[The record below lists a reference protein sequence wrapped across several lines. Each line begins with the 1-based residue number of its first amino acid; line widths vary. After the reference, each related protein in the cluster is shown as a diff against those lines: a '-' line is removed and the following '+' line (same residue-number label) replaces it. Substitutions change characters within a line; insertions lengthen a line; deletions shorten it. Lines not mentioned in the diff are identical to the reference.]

1 MTLLDTFDSDE
12 MKNIFYYIYNNKG
25 TKLEWLLEDNINTL
39 DYEYYLQHSGDKNLS
54 VLFERMLE
62 LKNGN
67 YATTYTELA
76 KIAINKYADNWDRL
90 YAAIYAKYNPIENY
104 NSTEKEK
111 YNTDMNVKNN
121 EDINTFGLGTTSSDG
136 RPMQKTNV
144 DVTTTGDAEKN
155 YRELTRSGNIGVT
168 TSQQMIQSE
177 IDLRQDLY
185 NFYNIIYDDVDS
197 ILCNN
202 LY

>member
-1 MTLLDTFDSDE
+1 MKIYNLYDTQNAQ
-12 MKNIFYYIYNNKG
+12 NIFNYIFNNKG
-25 TKLEWLLEDNINTL
+25 DKLEWLTEDAAKTMN
-39 DYEYYLQHSGDKNLS
+39 DEYYLLHSGDKNASVLYDRLS
-54 VLFERMLE
+54 VLFTAD
-62 LKNGN
+62 NP
-67 YATTYTELA
+67 LA
-76 KIAINKYADNWDRL
+76 KISAIILNKYADNWDRL

-104 NSTEKEK
+104 NSLEKEK
-111 YNTDMNVKNN
+111 YNTDMNVSNN

-177 IDLRQDLY
+177 IDLRRDLY
-185 NFYNIIYDDVDS
+185 NFYNIIYDDIDS

>member
-1 MTLLDTFDSDE
+1 
-12 MKNIFYYIYNNKG
+12 MKIYNLYDVLNTNNIFNYIFNNKG
-25 TKLEWLLEDNINTL
+25 DKLEWLTEDAAKTMN
-39 DYEYYLQHSGDKNLS
+39 DEYYLLHSGDKNASILY
-54 VLFERMLE
+54 ERL
-62 LKNGN
+62 LNL
-67 YATTYTELA
+67 YTSDNPLV
-76 KIAINKYADNWDRL
+76 KISNIILNKYADNWDRL

-104 NSTEKEK
+104 NSLEKEK
-111 YNTDMNVKNN
+111 YNTNMNVKNN

-144 DVTTTGDAEKN
+144 DVTTTGNADSN

-177 IDLRQDLY
+177 IELRQDLN

>member
-1 MTLLDTFDSDE
+1 
-12 MKNIFYYIYNNKG
+12 MKIYNLYDVLNAQNIFNFIFNNKG
-25 TKLEWLLEDNINTL
+25 DKLEWLTQDVAKTMN
-39 DYEYYLQHSGDKNLS
+39 DEYYLLHSGDKNASILY
-54 VLFERMLE
+54 ERL
-62 LKNGN
+62 LNL
-67 YATTYTELA
+67 YTADNPLV
-76 KIAINKYADNWDRL
+76 KISKIILNKYAESWDRL

-111 YNTDMNVKNN
+111 YNTDMNVNN
-121 EDINTFGLGTTSSDG
+121 KEDINTFGLGTTSSDG

-144 DVTTTGDAEKN
+144 DVTTTGNAEKN

-177 IDLRQDLY
+177 IELRQDLY

>member
-1 MTLLDTFDSDE
+1 
-12 MKNIFYYIYNNKG
+12 MKIYNLYDVLNTNNIFNYIFNNKG
-25 TKLEWLLEDNINTL
+25 DKLEWLTENAAKTMND
-39 DYEYYLQHSGDKNLS
+39 EYYLLHSGDKNASILY
-54 VLFERMLE
+54 ERLLNLYIAE
-62 LKNGN
+62 NPLV
-67 YATTYTELA
+67 
-76 KIAINKYADNWDRL
+76 KISKIILNKYGENWDRL

-111 YNTDMNVKNN
+111 YNTDMKVNN
-121 EDINTFGLGTTSSDG
+121 KEDINTFGLGTTSSDG
-136 RPMQKTNV
+136 RPMQHTNV
-144 DVTTTGDAEKN
+144 DVNTTGDADKN

-177 IDLRQDLY
+177 IELRQDLN

>member
-1 MTLLDTFDSDE
+1 
-12 MKNIFYYIYNNKG
+12 MKIYNLYDVLNQQNIFNLIFNNKG
-25 TKLEWLLEDNINTL
+25 DKLEWLTEDMSKTMN
-39 DYEYYLQHSGDKNLS
+39 DEYYLLHSGDKNASLLYERLLS
-54 VLFERMLE
+54 LFSGVNPLVE
-62 LKNGN
+62 
-67 YATTYTELA
+67 
-76 KIAINKYADNWDRL
+76 ISAIILNKYADTWDRL

-111 YNTDMNVKNN
+111 YNTDMNVSNN

-136 RPMQKTNV
+136 RPIQKTNV
-144 DVTTTGDAEKN
+144 DVTTTGVADKN

>member
-1 MTLLDTFDSDE
+1 MKIYDLYDTLNAQ
-12 MKNIFYYIYNNKG
+12 NIFNFIFNNKG
-25 TKLEWLLEDNINTL
+25 DKLEWLTEDAAKTMN
-39 DYEYYLQHSGDKNLS
+39 DEYYLLHSGDKNASVLYDRLS
-54 VLFERMLE
+54 VLFTAD
-62 LKNGN
+62 NP
-67 YATTYTELA
+67 LA
-76 KIAINKYADNWDRL
+76 KISAIILNKYADNWDRL
-90 YAAIYAKYNPIENY
+90 YAAIYAEYNPIENY
-104 NSTEKEK
+104 NSLEKEK
-111 YNTDMNVKNN
+111 YNTNMNVKNN

-144 DVTTTGDAEKN
+144 DVTTTGEAEKN

-177 IDLRQDLY
+177 IELRQDLY